1 MTRILFIISMI
12 GFLNVAS
19 AQEKKPV
26 QPTADSA
33 KSSTPK
39 ADSAKSTTKKI
50 GDFVTA
56 NAISK
61 KGMFSIHQVGDKYYF
76 EIPDSLL
83 GRELLLT
90 TWLVKVPGGSPKF
103 GGESMNTRTISF
115 TKWSNGTPK
124 LALNVTASIN
134 QADSTN
140 TISTA
145 VKNSNLNSV
154 AMLFDIKARGE
165 AGTSLIDATDFLQ
178 KENSFTML
186 SAQVKSSMSVSAM
199 AADRSLVK
207 SFAAYPINVEIKMMR
222 TYSASSTPVPAAP
235 GRPPVVPVE
244 AARLSGNITME
255 ISTSIML
262 MPEKPMTP
270 RRFDARVGYFANAY
284 QEYADDQQKVNTK
297 IFIVRYRLE
306 PRAEDMEKYKHG
318 ELVEPKEQIVYY
330 VDPATPKQWRQY
342 IIAGINDWNEAFKA
356 AGFKNAIIGK
366 EWPENDTTMSLED
379 ARYKVIRYFPS
390 EVANA
395 YGPNI
400 HDPRS
405 GEILQ
410 SYVGW
415 YHNVMT
421 LLHDWYMV
429 QASPNDP
436 RARTMKF
443 SDELM
448 GTLIRFVSSHEVG
461 HTLGLRHNMG
471 SSSLTPVE
479 KLRDKAW
486 VEAHGHTNSIMDYA
500 RFNYVA
506 QPEDSIGENGIMPR
520 INDYD
525 KWAIKWGYTY
535 TGITDDDE
543 DRKVVTQWIVDSLKA
558 NPRLWFGGEGFN
570 HDARCQSE
578 DVGDNSMKASAYG
591 IKNLKYVMAHLPEW
605 TKEENDLYTN
615 LTNMYRQVA
624 TQYLR
629 YCMHVSNNIATVYET
644 WNSVEQQADVYSAPP
659 KAKQKEAVDFLIKE
673 VFNTPEWLLDNEI
686 LNKISN
692 PLRLGTVSTVQGRML
707 DLVLTHRVFN
717 TLLTMENRFGKANT
731 YTIVELMA
739 DIKAG
744 VWTELAGKK
753 PVDIYRRSVQ
763 KNYVANVMEAIKE
776 AEVGTH
782 ILGLLVGGPQ
792 AAEDIPVTTG
802 SDVGSFLALHL
813 EQLRSEILAAIPAIT
828 DKETKDHLNY
838 VAQQIKTGLD
848 NRFKK

>member
-1 MTRILFIISMI
+1 MTRILLIILLS
-12 GFLNVAS
+12 GFYNAAS
-19 AQEKKPV
+19 AQDKKPV
-26 QPTADSA
+26 EKPKTDSV
-33 KSSTPK
+33 
-39 ADSAKSTTKKI
+39 KSTTKPI
-50 GDFVTA
+50 SDFVTA
-56 NAISK
+56 KAISK
-61 KGMFSIHQVGDKYYF
+61 KGIFSIHQVGEKYYF

-103 GGESMNTRTISF
+103 GGEVMNTRTISF
-115 TKWSNGTPK
+115 TKWNGGSK
-124 LALNVTASIN
+124 IALNVTATIN
-134 QADSTN
+134 QVDTTN
-140 TISTA
+140 VISTA
-145 VKNSNLNSV
+145 VKNANVNSV
-154 AMLFDIKARGE
+154 AMLFDIKARGNG
-165 AGTSLIDATDFLQ
+165 GTSLIDATDFLQ

-186 SAQVKSSMSVSAM
+186 SAEVKSGMSITSMV
-199 AADRSLVK
+199 ADRSLIK

-222 TYSASSTPVPAAP
+222 TYGASAAAPQLP
-235 GRPPVVPVE
+235 GRPPVVPTE
-244 AARLSGNITME
+244 AARLSGAITME

-270 RRFDARVGYFANAY
+270 RRFDARVGYFADAY
-284 QEYADDQQKVNTK
+284 QEYADAQQKVNTK
-297 IFIVRYRLE
+297 IFVVRYRLE
-306 PRAEDMEKYKHG
+306 PKAEDLQRYKRG
-318 ELVEPKEQIVYY
+318 ELVEPKEPIVYY
-330 VDPATPKQWRQY
+330 LDPATPKQWRPY

-405 GEILQ
+405 GEVLQ

-415 YHNVMT
+415 YHNVMS

-479 KLRDKAW
+479 KLRDKKW
-486 VEAHGHTNSIMDYA
+486 VEEHGHTNSIMDYA

-506 QPEDSIGENGIMPR
+506 QPEDSIGQAGIMPR

-535 TGITDDDE
+535 TGITDDEE
-543 DRKVVTQWIVDSLKA
+543 DRKVVTKWIVDSLKA

-578 DVGDNSMKASAYG
+578 DVGDNSMKASEYG

-605 TKEENDLYTN
+605 TKEDHNLYTN

-624 TQYLR
+624 QQYLR
-629 YCMHVSNNIATVYET
+629 YCTHVTANVASVYET
-644 WNSVEQQADVYSAPP
+644 WKTVEQPGDIYASSP
-659 KAKQKEAVDFLIKE
+659 KEKQKEAVAFLTKE
-673 VFNTPEWLLDNEI
+673 VFTTPEWLLDNEI

-692 PLRLGTVSTVQGRML
+692 PVRSGSVANIQARVL
-707 DLVLTHRVFN
+707 DQLLSDRVFN
-717 TLLTMENRFGKANT
+717 TLLMMETRYGKGNT
-731 YTIVELMA
+731 YSIIEFMDDV
-739 DIKAG
+739 KAG
-744 VWTELAGKK
+744 VWTELNNKK
-753 PVDIYRRSVQ
+753 PVTIYRRSLQ
-763 KNYVANVMEAIKE
+763 KNYVSNILASIKE
-776 AEVGTH
+776 AEEGSH
-782 ILGLLVGGPQ
+782 ILALLVGGPQ
-792 AAEDIPVTTG
+792 AAEELPVTTG

-813 EQLRSEILAAIPAIT
+813 EKLRTEILAAIPAIT

-838 VAQQIKTGLD
+838 IAEQIKNGLAH
-848 NRFKK
+848 RFK

>member
-1 MTRILFIISMI
+1 MTRILFIIAFL
-12 GFLNVAS
+12 GFLNAAS

-26 QPTADSA
+26 EKPKVDSV
-33 KSSTPK
+33 KSV
-39 ADSAKSTTKKI
+39 AKKI
-50 GDFVTA
+50 TDFVTA
-56 NAISK
+56 KAISK
-61 KGMFSIHQVGDKYYF
+61 KGMFSIHQAGDKYYF

-103 GGESMNTRTISF
+103 GGEVMNTRTISF
-115 TKWSNGTPK
+115 TKWNGGSK
-124 LALNVTASIN
+124 IALNVTATIN
-134 QADSTN
+134 QVDTTN
-140 TISTA
+140 VISTA
-145 VKNSNLNSV
+145 VKNSNVNSV
-154 AMLFDIKARGE
+154 AMLFDVKARGTSN
-165 AGTSLIDATDFLQ
+165 TSLIDVTDFLQ
-178 KENSFTML
+178 KENAFTML
-186 SAQVKSSMSVSAM
+186 SGQVKSGLSITSMAP
-199 AADRSLVK
+199 DRSLVK

-222 TYSASSTPVPAAP
+222 TYSASSTPGPSLP
-235 GRPPVVPVE
+235 GRPPAAIVE
-244 AARLSGNITME
+244 AAKLGGAITME

-270 RRFDARVGYFANAY
+270 RRFDARVGYFADAY
-284 QEYADDQQKVNTK
+284 QEFSDAQQKINTK

-306 PRAEDMEKYKHG
+306 PKAEDMERYKRG
-318 ELVEPKEQIVYY
+318 ELVEPKEPIVYY
-330 VDPATPKQWRQY
+330 VDPATPKQWRPY

-405 GEILQ
+405 GEVLQ

-429 QASPNDP
+429 QAAPNDP

-479 KLRDKAW
+479 KLRDKKW

-506 QPEDSIGENGIMPR
+506 QPQDSIGEAGIMPR

-535 TGITDDDE
+535 TGITDDNE
-543 DRKVVTQWIVDSLKA
+543 DRKVVTKWIVDSLKA

-578 DVGDNSMKASAYG
+578 DVGDNSMKASEYG
-591 IKNLKYVMAHLPEW
+591 IKNLKYVMEHLPEW
-605 TKEENDLYTN
+605 TKEDNDLYTN

-624 TQYLR
+624 QQYLR
-629 YCMHVSNNIATVYET
+629 YCMHVTANVASVYET
-644 WNSVEQQADVYSAPP
+644 WKTVEQPGDIYVSSP
-659 KAKQKEAVDFLIKE
+659 KEKQKEAVAFLTKE
-673 VFNTPEWLLDNEI
+673 VFTTPEWLLDNEI

-692 PLRLGTVSTVQGRML
+692 PVRIGSVANIQARVL
-707 DLVLTHRVFN
+707 DQLFADRVFN
-717 TLLTMENRFGKANT
+717 TLLMMENRYGKGNAYSIT
-731 YTIVELMA
+731 EFIDDV
-739 DIKAG
+739 KAG
-744 VWTELAGKK
+744 VWSELATKK
-753 PVDIYRRSVQ
+753 PVSIYRRSLQ
-763 KNYVANVMEAIKE
+763 KNYVANIFASIKE
-776 AEVGTH
+776 AEEGSH
-782 ILGLLVGGPQ
+782 IIGLLVGGPA
-792 AAEDIPVTTG
+792 AAEELPITTG

-813 EQLRSEILAAIPAIT
+813 EKLRAEILAAIPAVT
-828 DKETKDHLNY
+828 DKESKDHLTY
-838 VAQQIKTGLD
+838 IAQQIKNGLA
-848 NRFKK
+848 RQFKK